1 MAGAGL
7 SGRRLARKLAAPA
20 LAIATALALT
30 GCLTVNN
37 YGGDEE
43 VSDAGDTVDEAPH
56 HPEARLFEVSSNPMA
71 EVDEALARAAERDAR
86 LLLVMGANWCHDS
99 RGLAGWLETERF
111 AALVADHYELV
122 YVNIGMPQTGDGH
135 NLDIAQR
142 FGVEAFNGTPNVLV
156 VTPEGLLVNPETA
169 TTWRDAAG
177 RSEEAIYDELHTLAH
192 QPVAMAMS
200 TDGVEIAE

>member
-1 MAGAGL
+1 MA
-7 SGRRLARKLAAPA
+7 
-20 LAIATALALT
+20 ALALS

-37 YGGDEE
+37 YRPET
-43 VSDAGDTVDEAPH
+43 DTVEEAEVAAG
-56 HPEARLFEVSSNPMA
+56 HPEATPYTVSDNPMA
-71 EVDEALARAAERDAR
+71 QVDAALARASERDTR

-122 YVNIGMPQTGDGH
+122 YVNIGMPQTGDGY

-169 TTWRDAAG
+169 TTWRNAASRGEDA
-177 RSEEAIYDELHTLAH
+177 IFDELHSLAH
-192 QPVAMAMS
+192 QPVEVAMP
-200 TDGVEIAE
+200 TPGVEIAE